1 MRLRTCARSCLA
13 DRSRNDPKLCM
24 DTETKVHQVSHKTNL
39 GRGGVVEDRSIGE
52 QGVRL
57 GQKTGRIPAC
67 RKIILVVRKHRPRRP
82 LSKGIRIY
90 FHHTD
95 GVRTRTSYN
104 ERTGRDIAGFYAY
117 LYPIKA
123 IGNESGAM
131 TIHIAYPYSH
141 AWLAEHSL

>member
-1 MRLRTCARSCLA
+1 M
-13 DRSRNDPKLCM
+13 DR
-24 DTETKVHQVSHKTNL
+24 EAEIHQVRHATDL
-39 GRGGVVEDRSIGE
+39 GRGSILGNQVVGT

-57 GQKTGRIPAC
+57 GQETGRNPAC
-67 RKIILVVRKHRPRRP
+67 GEKTLVVRKHRPRRI
-82 LSKGIRIY
+82 LSKGVRLY

-104 ERTGRDIAGFYAY
+104 ERTGVNLAGFYAY

-141 AWLAEHSL
+141 AWLVERKL